1 MDVLMQLCTTSSTPF
16 MYRLINIFTLA
27 WILIICIS
35 FKMLENVPPYTL
47 ITSFIMAS
55 TNVHINLQREKK
67 NRTLAMKTV

>member
-1 MDVLMQLCTTSSTPF
+1 MDVLIDRYTLN
-16 MYRLINIFTLA
+16 LI
-27 WILIICIS
+27 ILIICIS
-35 FKMLENVPPYTL
+35 VKMLENVHPYTL